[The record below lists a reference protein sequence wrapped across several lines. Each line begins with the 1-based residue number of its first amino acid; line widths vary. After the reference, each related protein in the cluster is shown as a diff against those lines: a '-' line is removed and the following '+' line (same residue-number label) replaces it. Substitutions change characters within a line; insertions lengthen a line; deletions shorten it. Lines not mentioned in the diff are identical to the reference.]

1 MTLFEPH
8 GNLRFHQRLLY
19 FDDYSVSGSQI
30 TAGCRGYH
38 GFLIFRLSDIIITFY
53 VKILIDQLLLS
64 GAIPD
69 LYFRLFSLYSFRNTA
84 ETNLTSND
92 LATSVSTPSG
102 LYGASPM
109 RDLYITVD
117 DKRVHSEIMKE
128 LPQNGIFAN
137 ISLPITKG
145 IGSKSKQKIILDTF
159 QFRCLKVVI
168 EMKKR
173 GILAFDVQSSKLKL
187 VLVQLRRVQLRW
199 LSMEGIDVALSISI
213 TLISNQLKLDSSELV
228 EFTVGV

>member
-1 MTLFEPH
+1 
-8 GNLRFHQRLLY
+8 
-19 FDDYSVSGSQI
+19 
-30 TAGCRGYH
+30 
-38 GFLIFRLSDIIITFY
+38 
-53 VKILIDQLLLS
+53 
-64 GAIPD
+64 
-69 LYFRLFSLYSFRNTA
+69 
-84 ETNLTSND
+84 
-92 LATSVSTPSG
+92 
-102 LYGASPM
+102 M

-173 GILAFDVQSSKLKL
+173 GILAFDVQASQLKL
-187 VLVQLRRVQLRW
+187 VLVQLRRV
-199 LSMEGIDVALSISI
+199 
-213 TLISNQLKLDSSELV
+213 
-228 EFTVGV
+228 